1 MQNTVWLNEFV
12 MDIFFLE
19 LHIFIVII
27 NYFVEFSF
35 CHASYLILTYEVDSI
50 QVRAYISWWS

>member
-1 MQNTVWLNEFV
+1 MC
-12 MDIFFLE
+12 
-19 LHIFIVII
+19 IVII

-50 QVRAYISWWS
+50 QVRAYIS